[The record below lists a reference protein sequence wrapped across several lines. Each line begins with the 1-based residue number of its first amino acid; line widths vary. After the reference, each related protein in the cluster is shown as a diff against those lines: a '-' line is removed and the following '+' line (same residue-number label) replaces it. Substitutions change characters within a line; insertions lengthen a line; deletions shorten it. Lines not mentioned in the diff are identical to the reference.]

1 MVIALIGDSCTG
13 KSTIADC
20 LKQKL
25 DAELYSGRDYLRL
38 AKSESAAA
46 ALFRK
51 KLEDAFGD
59 GAMIYVISEKEHLAL
74 LPEKCVRVLITA
86 RLESIQRRFAQRM
99 NGKLPPPV
107 AVMLERK
114 YGQFESEPHDLRL
127 DTETLSPEEA
137 AAAILRILPETNSF

>member
-59 GAMIYVISEKEHLAL
+59 GAMIYVISEKE
-74 LPEKCVRVLITA
+74 I
-86 RLESIQRRFAQRM
+86 
-99 NGKLPPPV
+99 
-107 AVMLERK
+107 
-114 YGQFESEPHDLRL
+114 
-127 DTETLSPEEA
+127 
-137 AAAILRILPETNSF
+137 